1 MQSLNFEM
9 YLEIFERFNLV
20 RWFHVHHLHVHFMRS
35 HLLAKKLFL
44 NHVLLWEEDIKET
57 LYILLKMFEGNATT

>member
-20 RWFHVHHLHVHFMRS
+20 RWFHEHHLYMHFIRS
-35 HLLAKKLFL
+35 HPLAKKLFL
-44 NHVLLWEEDIKET
+44 NHVLLWQKDIKET
-57 LYILLKMFEGNATT
+57 LKILLKMFEVNAAT